1 MELFLNKNV
10 VVRDVGGV
18 FFLVNINQDYKDN
31 PNVINLNKS
40 GIKMIELIEKYG
52 NYDTCIK
59 ELFKS

>member
-1 MELFLNKNV
+1 LELFLNKNV